1 MYLLFLLY
9 ITYRHSHTVDYYSQ
23 AKSINGGD
31 KQPATGTS
39 AGGGEQQYEVDRLIS
54 ESKRERQKS
63 LTLSFNK
70 LHIGSSS
77 GSAEDGVRTPNDD
90 ADGDDESGMCI
101 YTWYY
106 YYYRYCKM

>member
-1 MYLLFLLY
+1 MYFLFLLY
-9 ITYRHSHTVDYYSQ
+9 ITYRHSHTVDYYPQ

-39 AGGGEQQYEVDRLIS
+39 AGGGEQQYEVDKLIS

-70 LHIGSSS
+70 LHIGSGSS
-77 GSAEDGVRTPNDD
+77 SSAEDGVRTPNDD
-90 ADGDDESGMCI
+90 ADGDDESGM
-101 YTWYY
+101 YLY
-106 YYYRYCKM
+106 MVLVLLSVL

>member
-1 MYLLFLLY
+1 MFNIPYFHC
-9 ITYRHSHTVDYYSQ
+9 IVHTNSHTVDYYSQ

-39 AGGGEQQYEVDRLIS
+39 AGAGEQQYEVDRLIS

-77 GSAEDGVRTPNDD
+77 SSAEDGVRTPNDD

-101 YTWYY
+101 LQ
-106 YYYRYCKM
+106 MVLVLLPAL